1 MRGLSGVH
9 ADGCLLNRGKGINCL
24 SLVNVVAPEKFL
36 SHEQV
41 GSILYPIG
49 FLGRHWSGG
58 RYHNNPGS
66 RVGEEVQE
74 SGVSVRFLA
83 DCSVPKQTSFSQ
95 PHYMK

>member
-1 MRGLSGVH
+1 MGAREFIASV
-9 ADGCLLNRGKGINCL
+9 
-24 SLVNVVAPEKFL
+24 SFVNVVAPEKFL

-41 GSILYPIG
+41 GSILLYHIG

-66 RVGEEVQE
+66 RVGAGVQE

-83 DCSVPKQTSFSQ
+83 DCSHSKAN
-95 PHYMK
+95 